1 MNTFA
6 TDKVDQP
13 IFLSEMNIFGNNK
26 MAAKVLSSDS
36 TILELPLTETK
47 KRVRVAISLFY
58 FFQGFCF
65 ASWASRIPF
74 IKANLRLTDT
84 DMGNMLLALP
94 LGQLATMPLS
104 GFLVKK
110 FGSRPIL
117 VIGALLYAVGLTNL
131 GLAPNKY
138 VLAAAL
144 FLFGS
149 FGNLANIAV
158 NTQGV
163 NAEKMYHRSIMASF
177 HGAWSLAGFTG
188 AMVGLVMS
196 NLHVGPYIHFCIV
209 AAASFISIYANYK
222 FLVEDVAPKQTGKAQ
237 KKTSRLQMP
246 SGIILQLGI
255 IGFFAMACEG
265 AMFDWSG
272 IYFKE
277 IVHAPEGTETVG
289 YACFMITM
297 ATGRFIGDRLINRLG
312 RKRLMQVCGLLIM
325 SGLFL
330 AVALPY
336 FYTAALGFIMV
347 GFGVSTNIPNV
358 YSVAGTQKNIS
369 PSEALT
375 AVSSISFLGFL
386 MGPPLIGYTS
396 SLFNLR
402 FSYTLIAIFGFV
414 ITVMVTKLKAIK

>member
-1 MNTFA
+1 
-6 TDKVDQP
+6 
-13 IFLSEMNIFGNNK
+13 MNIFGNNRL
-26 MAAKVLSSDS
+26 AAKVLTAKNS
-36 TILELPLTETK
+36 TPESPLTETK
-47 KRVRVAISLFY
+47 KRVRLAISLFY

-65 ASWASRIPF
+65 ASWASRIPY
-74 IKANLRLTDT
+74 IKDHLGLTDG
-84 DMGNMLLALP
+84 DMGSMLLALP
-94 LGQLATMPLS
+94 LGQLVTMPVS
-104 GFLVKK
+104 GHLVKK
-110 FGSRPIL
+110 FGSRRIL
-117 VIGALLYAVGLTNL
+117 ILGAILYAIGLTNL

-138 VLAAAL
+138 LLAIAL

-163 NAEKMYHRSIMASF
+163 NAERMYHRSIMASF

-188 AMVGLVMS
+188 ALVGLIMS
-196 NLHVGPYIHFCIV
+196 NLHVGPYVHFCIV
-209 AAASFISIYANYK
+209 AVTSFISITANYK
-222 FLVEDVAPKQTGKAQ
+222 FLVEDISSKQADATE
-237 KKTSRLQMP
+237 KKSRFKIP
-246 SGIILQLGI
+246 SGTILQLGI

-272 IYFKE
+272 IYFKD
-277 IVHAPEGTETVG
+277 IVHAPEGKETVG

-297 ATGRFIGDRLINRLG
+297 ATGRFIGDRLITKLG
-312 RKRLMQVCGLLIM
+312 RKRLMQICGVLIMAGLL
-325 SGLFL
+325 L
-330 AVALPY
+330 AVALPN
-336 FYTAALGFIMV
+336 FYVAALGFILV

-358 YSVAGTQKNIS
+358 YSVAGTQENIS

-402 FSYTLIAIFGFV
+402 FSYTLIAIFGLV

>member
-1 MNTFA
+1 MKILENSELSNKEMNTEPHF
-6 TDKVDQP
+6 
-13 IFLSEMNIFGNNK
+13 
-26 MAAKVLSSDS
+26 
-36 TILELPLTETK
+36 TETK
-47 KRVRVAISLFY
+47 KRVRIAISLFY

-74 IKANLRLTDT
+74 IKSHLHLTDA
-84 DMGNMLLALP
+84 DMGSLLLALP
-94 LGQLATMPLS
+94 LGQLLTMPIS
-104 GFLVKK
+104 SFLIKK
-110 FGSRPIL
+110 FGSKNI
-117 VIGALLYAVGLTNL
+117 IIAGAILYAIGLTNL

-138 VLAAAL
+138 VLAFGL
-144 FLFGS
+144 LLFGS

-188 AMVGLVMS
+188 AIVGLIMS
-196 NLHVGPYIHFCIV
+196 NLHINPFPHFYIV
-209 AAASFISIYANYK
+209 ACTSFISVFFNYK
-222 FLVEDVAPKQTGKAQ
+222 YLLDDISPKIISD
-237 KKTSRLQMP
+237 KKENKRKFKLP

-277 IVHAPEGTETVG
+277 IVKAPEGLETVG

-297 ATGRFIGDRLINRLG
+297 AIGRFIGDKLITTIG
-312 RKRLMQVCGLLIM
+312 RKKLMQICGILIM
-325 SGLFL
+325 SGLLL
-330 AVALPY
+330 AVILPN
-336 FYTAALGFIMV
+336 FFVAAFGFILV

-358 YSVAGTQKNIS
+358 FSIAGTQKDIS
-369 PSEALT
+369 PSAALT
-375 AVSSISFLGFL
+375 AVSSVSFLGFL

-396 SLFNLR
+396 ALINLR
-402 FSYTLIAIFGFV
+402 FSYTLIAVFGLV

>member
-1 MNTFA
+1 
-6 TDKVDQP
+6 
-13 IFLSEMNIFGNNK
+13 
-26 MAAKVLSSDS
+26 MAAKVLS
-36 TILELPLTETK
+36 TEGIPTEHILTETK

-74 IKANLRLTDT
+74 IKAHLNLTDA

-94 LGQLATMPLS
+94 LGQLLTMPIS
-104 GFLVKK
+104 GYLVKK
-110 FGSRPIL
+110 FGSKKIL
-117 VIGALLYAVGLTNL
+117 ILGAILYAVGLTNI
-131 GLAPNKY
+131 GLAPNKL

-149 FGNLANIAV
+149 FGNFANIAV

-188 AMVGLVMS
+188 ALVGLIMS
-196 NLHVGPYIHFCIV
+196 NLHIGPYVHFCIV
-209 AAASFISIYANYK
+209 AVTSFISIFANYK
-222 FLVEDVAPKQTGKAQ
+222 FLVDDISSKQTDEPTT
-237 KKTSRLQMP
+237 KKSRFKIP
-246 SGIILQLGI
+246 SGVILQLGI

-277 IVHAPEGTETVG
+277 IVHAKEGTETVG

-297 ATGRFIGDRLINRLG
+297 ATGRFIGDRMITRLG
-312 RKRLMQVCGLLIM
+312 RKRLMQICGVLIM
-325 SGLFL
+325 SGLLL
-330 AVALPY
+330 AVAFPY
-336 FYTAALGFIMV
+336 FYIAALGFIMV

-358 YSVAGTQKNIS
+358 YSVAGTQKDIA

-396 SLFNLR
+396 SLVNLR
-402 FSYTLIAIFGFV
+402 FSYTLIAIFGLV
-414 ITVMVTKLKAIK
+414 ITVMVTKLRAIK

>member
-1 MNTFA
+1 
-6 TDKVDQP
+6 
-13 IFLSEMNIFGNNK
+13 MNIFGNNK
-26 MAAKVLSSDS
+26 MAAKILS
-36 TILELPLTETK
+36 THGVPAELPLTETK
-47 KRVRVAISLFY
+47 KRVRMAISLFY

-65 ASWASRIPF
+65 ASWASRIPY
-74 IKANLRLTDT
+74 IKTNLGLTDA

-110 FGSRPIL
+110 YGSKKIL
-117 VIGALLYAVGLTNL
+117 ILGAVLYGIGLSNL

-163 NAEKMYHRSIMASF
+163 NGEKMYHRSIMASF

-188 AMVGLVMS
+188 ALVGLIMS
-196 NLHVGPYIHFCIV
+196 NLHIGPYPHFCVVAVMSIV
-209 AAASFISIYANYK
+209 SVVFNYN
-222 FLVEDVAPKQTGKAQ
+222 FLVEDIAPKHTELRTP
-237 KKTSRLQMP
+237 KKSRFKMP
-246 SGIILQLGI
+246 SGVILQLGV

-272 IYFKE
+272 VYFKE

-289 YACFMITM
+289 YACFMVTM
-297 ATGRFIGDRLINRLG
+297 ATGRFVGDRFITKLG
-312 RKRLMQVCGLLIM
+312 RQKLMQICGILIM
-325 SGLFL
+325 SGLLL
-330 AVALPY
+330 AVAFPY
-336 FYTAALGFIMV
+336 FYVAALGFTMV

-358 YSVAGTQKNIS
+358 YSVAGTQKDIS

-396 SLFNLR
+396 SLVNLR
-402 FSYTLIAIFGFV
+402 FSYTLIAVFGFV
-414 ITVMVTKLKAIK
+414 ITLMVTKLKVIK

>member
-1 MNTFA
+1 
-6 TDKVDQP
+6 
-13 IFLSEMNIFGNNK
+13 
-26 MAAKVLSSDS
+26 MAAKVLSTDNVP
-36 TILELPLTETK
+36 IEHLLTETK

-74 IKANLRLTDT
+74 IKAHLHLTDA

-94 LGQLATMPLS
+94 LGQLVTMPVS
-104 GFLVKK
+104 GYLVKR
-110 FGSRPIL
+110 FGSKNIL
-117 VIGALLYAVGLTNL
+117 VLGAILYAIGLTNL
-131 GLAPNKY
+131 GLAPNKLI
-138 VLAAAL
+138 LAAAL

-188 AMVGLVMS
+188 ALVGLIMS
-196 NLHVGPYIHFCIV
+196 HLHIGPYIHFCIV
-209 AAASFISIYANYK
+209 AVTSFVSVFANYK
-222 FLVEDVAPKQTGKAQ
+222 FLVEDIAPKLKSQPTTQ
-237 KKTSRLQMP
+237 KSRFKMP

-277 IVHAPEGTETVG
+277 IVHAREGTETVG

-297 ATGRFIGDRLINRLG
+297 AMGRFVGDRLITRLG
-312 RKRLMQVCGLLIM
+312 RKKLMQICGVLIMAGLL
-325 SGLFL
+325 L
-330 AVALPY
+330 AVAFPY
-336 FYTAALGFIMV
+336 FYIAALGFIMV

-358 YSVAGTQKNIS
+358 FSVAGTQKDIS

-402 FSYTLIAIFGFV
+402 FSYTLIAIFGLV
-414 ITVMVTKLKAIK
+414 ITIMVTKLKAIK